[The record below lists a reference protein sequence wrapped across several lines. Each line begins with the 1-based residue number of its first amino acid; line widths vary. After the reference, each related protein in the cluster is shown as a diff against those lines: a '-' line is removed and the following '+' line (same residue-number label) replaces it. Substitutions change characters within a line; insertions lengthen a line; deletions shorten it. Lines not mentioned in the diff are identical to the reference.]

1 MPQLAKWTIYL
12 HSTQRF
18 LTIVNILVIMHVP
31 AKHPQEIEVW
41 YVLPAVRKELVRALK
56 VAGHS
61 QKKIAELL
69 NVTESAISQYLKE
82 KRGKTADLSQDVKD
96 FVDKAALK
104 IKDKTT
110 AYRQIQ
116 DICKYIKESKALCQ
130 IHAGFEE
137 GLDVCDICYIKTK

>member
-1 MPQLAKWTIYL
+1 MK
-12 HSTQRF
+12 
-18 LTIVNILVIMHVP
+18 VP

-56 VAGHS
+56 KDGLS

-69 NVTESAISQYLKE
+69 NVTASAISQYLKD
-82 KRGKTADLSQDVKD
+82 KRGKTADLPKDVKD

-104 IKDKTT
+104 IKDKKT
-110 AYRQIQ
+110 AYIQIQ
-116 DICKYIKESKALCQ
+116 EICKYIKETKALCR

-137 GLDVCDICYIKTK
+137 GLDACDICYAQ

>member
-1 MPQLAKWTIYL
+1 MK
-12 HSTQRF
+12 
-18 LTIVNILVIMHVP
+18 VP

-56 VAGHS
+56 KDGLS

-69 NVTESAISQYLKE
+69 NVTASAISQYLKD
-82 KRGKTADLSQDVKD
+82 KRGKTADLPQDVKD

-116 DICKYIKESKALCQ
+116 EICKYIKKTKALCRT
-130 IHAGFEE
+130 HAGFEE
-137 GLDVCDICYIKTK
+137 GLDACDICYVH